1 MIRIEL
7 DRSVSEKKQLFLD
20 LLKKDL
26 MVLDHWARDSKR
38 YLIKYSQLDNTSQ
51 DAQSPYH
58 LPRSHDLY
66 GNAIQLVR
74 PFP

>member
-1 MIRIEL
+1 
-7 DRSVSEKKQLFLD
+7 
-20 LLKKDL
+20 
-26 MVLDHWARDSKR
+26 MVLDHWARDYKR

-66 GNAIQLVR
+66 GNAIQLGR